1 MCVSVCVFWPLSDV
15 DLAYRI
21 SHNIAL
27 EAIRPRVINCVCKMS
42 KDSFDMMSGR
52 LYNKPLSDVGNNA
65 WRMHYDIFI
74 WQSNRRH
81 TIHTHTHT
89 RPHSPKIL
97 RVFHMHRPTMTEVS
111 NNFGNL
117 PTTARANYFNLN
129 HYNIVFGGQ
138 NHNTM
143 HRYAISGGEGGGGA
157 EDGGGLIETSQNNA
171 INEVIAGWL
180 S

>member
-1 MCVSVCVFWPLSDV
+1 MSVITHDV
-15 DLAYRI
+15 CIMIYLYGNRI
-21 SHNIAL
+21 
-27 EAIRPRVINCVCKMS
+27 
-42 KDSFDMMSGR
+42 DGTQ
-52 LYNKPLSDVGNNA
+52 Y
-65 WRMHYDIFI
+65 
-74 WQSNRRH
+74 
-81 TIHTHTHT
+81 THTHT

-143 HRYAISGGEGGGGA
+143 HRYAISGGEGGGGC
-157 EDGGGLIETSQNNA
+157 GGRRG
-171 INEVIAGWL
+171 INRNVTEQRHKRSHCWL
-180 S
+180 AVVVRVRAKVCNCKCVRSSHAQSTMR